1 MAPMVC
7 RLKYRKGKPL
17 SLSIYPAPTFTS
29 LPLEIRNKIY
39 ALLLI
44 SSDPIAVYTKR
55 SILPIGEHFYPPD
68 LLGVLVLVS
77 PPPHHQPSSKVSTV
91 TFSLLRVNRT
101 ISIEAA
107 AIFYKHNIF
116 HFRGSQ
122 QYPLVDPWDPLYSF
136 LLTIGDRNRACL
148 RYIEAEISR
157 PRALWRDACGSTSA
171 LVNGSFWLREVYK
184 CARDQHSIG
193 SGGGVHKYPHVH
205 DQQYEPGPTRDYISP
220 AIEAV
225 FRILGAAGS
234 KVQILLLL
242 GFAGLPEITDLNGW
256 GRLSGWSA
264 EVPDH
269 VEEMRRRFTGD
280 AGNPRKNG
288 GGGGG
293 GNVNEEEGGGRVDV
307 RWRAMFFKEGF
318 EERVGKIEEDG
329 WDVLD
334 VRDMVGPIDERD
346 GFGRM
351 GRTTCVTFR
360 RRGIVDF

>member
-68 LLGVLVLVS
+68 H
-77 PPPHHQPSSKVSTV
+77 PPPHHQPGSKVSTI
-91 TFSLLRVNRT
+91 TFSLLRVNKT

-184 CARDQHSIG
+184 CAQDQHSIG
-193 SGGGVHKYPHVH
+193 SGGGVQKYPHVH
-205 DQQYEPGPTRDYISP
+205 DQQYEPGPTRDYVSP

-234 KVQILLLL
+234 KLRILLLL
-242 GFAGLPEITDLNGW
+242 GFADLPEITRVN
-256 GRLSGWSA
+256 GRLEGWSA

-269 VEEMRRRFTGD
+269 VEEMRRRITGD
-280 AGNPRKNG
+280 AGN
-288 GGGGG
+288 
-293 GNVNEEEGGGRVDV
+293 GNVDEEGAAGRVDV

-318 EERVGKIEEDG
+318 EERVGRIEEDG

-334 VRDMVGPIDERD
+334 VRDMVGPLDERD